1 MNDGDRV
8 VILGAG
14 PGGLA
19 AAMLLASQGLK
30 VTVLEKHD
38 RVGGRTSTITTPEG
52 FSFDLGPT
60 FFLYPAI
67 LEEIFRACGRELRD
81 EVELVRLDPQYHL
94 VFEGGGGLK
103 CTPDVTAMQA
113 QIGKISPADAAR
125 FSEFLADNREK
136 FEAFKPILQRPFN
149 GWGDAASME
158 MIKLLPLVR
167 PWRSVDGDLK
177 RFFGDARTRLAFS
190 FQSKYLGMSPFSCPS
205 LFTILSY
212 LEYDYGVYHP
222 IGGCGAVSRAMAR
235 VAEDMGVEIR
245 LGDPAEQVIV
255 ERGEAVGVRSRSGVH
270 RCDRLMINADF
281 ARAMKDLVPEHAR
294 KKYTDRKLARKKY
307 SCSTFMMYLGLD
319 GSPPED
325 LHHHTIFLSDRYE
338 QNLREIEREHVLSDN
353 PSFYVQHAGYTDPT
367 MAPKGTTALYV
378 LAPVTH
384 QTGNV
389 RWDEATIAGF
399 RQTVLS
405 QMEKLG
411 IEDVERRLRFE
422 KVLTPRGWELDHAI
436 YKGATFNLAHNLTQM
451 LHLRPR
457 NRFESIGRTYL
468 LGGGTHPG
476 SGLPVIYEGA
486 RISSQLLLEDMG
498 RAPTWDAT
506 MPAAGGELAELG
518 MSSGKRRGGAEV
530 KSRGELIGA

>member
-1 MNDGDRV
+1 MRNKPDQRV
-8 VILGAG
+8 VIIGAG

-19 AAMLLASQGLK
+19 AAMLLAAQGVR

-38 RVGGRTSTITTPEG
+38 RVGGRTSTVTTPEG
-52 FSFDLGPT
+52 FRFDLGPT

-67 LEEIFRACGRELRD
+67 LEQIFEACGRDLHR

-94 VFEGGGGLK
+94 VFENGGDLH
-103 CTPDVTAMQA
+103 CTPDVEAMQR
-113 QIGKISPADAAR
+113 QIASISERDAAR
-125 FSEFLADNREK
+125 FPDFLADNRRK

-149 GWGDAASME
+149 GWSDAASLE

-167 PWRSVDGDLK
+167 PWKRVDGDLK
-177 RFFGDARTRLAFS
+177 RFFADARTRLAFS

-235 VAEDMGVEIR
+235 VAEEMGVEIR
-245 LGDPAEQVIV
+245 LGDPVEQVIV
-255 ERGEAVGVRSRSGVH
+255 ERGRAVGVRSASGVR
-270 RCDRLMINADF
+270 RCDALMINADF
-281 ARAMKDLVPEHAR
+281 AQAMKNLVPEHAR
-294 KKYTDRKLARKKY
+294 RKYTDAKLEKKKY

-319 GSPPED
+319 GGVPED
-325 LHHHTIFLSDRYE
+325 LHHHTIFLSSDYE
-338 QNLREIEREHVLSDN
+338 QNLREIEKDHALSPN

-384 QTGNV
+384 RTGNV
-389 RWDEATIAGF
+389 TWDDQTIAGF
-399 RQTVLS
+399 RRTVLD
-405 QMEKLG
+405 QMAKLG
-411 IEDVERRLRFE
+411 IEDVERRLKFE
-422 KVLTPRGWELDHAI
+422 KILTPRGWELDHAI
-436 YKGATFNLAHNLTQM
+436 YKGATFNLAHSLTQM

-457 NRFESIGRTYL
+457 NRFESLGGTYL

-486 RISSQLLLEDMG
+486 RISTRLLLEDLG
-498 RAPTWDAT
+498 IAPDWDAK
-506 MPAAGGELAELG
+506 MPAAGGELADLQAADG
-518 MSSGKRRGGAEV
+518 RPAGPSQ
-530 KSRGELIGA
+530 LIGA